1 MYIIYAEGSLLLLSS
16 AVLLFFSSDRIP
28 VFWNYENVLFKN
40 LLFIYLFLCILYVF
54 LEFVAKQKIMQ
65 RNGIHPVN

>member
-1 MYIIYAEGSLLLLSS
+1 MLKAHFYFCH
-16 AVLLFFSSDRIP
+16 LLFSCSFP
-28 VFWNYENVLFKN
+28 VIGFLSFEIMKMYSLKTFY
-40 LLFIYLFLCILYVF
+40 LFIYLFLCILYVF